1 MSKGCLPFGC
11 LPLPVLQC
19 PHLLQSS
26 PLPLG
31 WGSRCLPLMKGTQPS
46 ATLAFICMESF
57 PLCSLNI
64 RMSQQVLG
72 ASLLGALEGP
82 QSLGSL
88 RAPLGTRTAGQVGD
102 LPAFWP
108 LGRPAWLALG
118 GSRGSAASQARVGV
132 AQASLQAAFTD
143 DSALVPEARAGSSVS
158 LQPQGWSCMCVCGI
172 HEEARYILIIY
183 VCQTLWYFRPGDNYL
198 FFFPPLFRA
207 TPLAYGGFQARG
219 LIRAT
224 AAGHSHSR
232 SNACTEPCLQPT
244 PQITAMP
251 DPEPTERGQ
260 GLNWHPHGH

>member
-1 MSKGCLPFGC
+1 MGPRVLGQQHKVRTLCFQRTEKPLPSPGVMALPLRWPGEVAPSFALDMRGGAVSKGCLPFGC

-158 LQPQGWSCMCVCGI
+158 LQPQGWSCMC
-172 HEEARYILIIY
+172 
-183 VCQTLWYFRPGDNYL
+183 
-198 FFFPPLFRA
+198 
-207 TPLAYGGFQARG
+207 
-219 LIRAT
+219 
-224 AAGHSHSR
+224 
-232 SNACTEPCLQPT
+232 
-244 PQITAMP
+244 
-251 DPEPTERGQ
+251 
-260 GLNWHPHGH
+260 